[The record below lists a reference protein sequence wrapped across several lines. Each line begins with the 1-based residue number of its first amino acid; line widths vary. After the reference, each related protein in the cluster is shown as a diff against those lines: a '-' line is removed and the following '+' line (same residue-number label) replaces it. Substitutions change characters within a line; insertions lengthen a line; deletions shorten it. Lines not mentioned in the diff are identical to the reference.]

1 MSIALRHRVSTV
13 LVAVT
18 LLASGTVSTGVA
30 WAQTATGGANYNRR
44 DRERSTDQV
53 LENWINKTCRPPS
66 CNRED
71 PNLGFPLPPRP
82 SAPVSAGRGNKA
94 VQ

>member
-1 MSIALRHRVSTV
+1 MPRALHHRMSTF

-18 LLASGTVSTGVA
+18 LLAGVIAPTGSA
-30 WAQTATGGANYNRR
+30 LAQTATGGANYNRR
-44 DRERSTDQV
+44 DRERAAEQV
-53 LENWINKTCRPPS
+53 QENWINKHCRPPS

-71 PNLGFPLPPRP
+71 PNLGYP
-82 SAPVSAGRGNKA
+82 SAPPPSAPASSRSRSKA